1 MGEVRE
7 SHFISEAMESA
18 TVRFAAQQG
27 DSNLHK
33 QLKSRLQQFKDCL
46 DTAEKDHLF
55 ELDELFH
62 KTIAEFRFQPDSGKS
77 QTSLNL
83 TWTVSG
89 T

>member
-1 MGEVRE
+1 MRK
-7 SHFISEAMESA
+7 SHFIRESMESA
-18 TVRFAAQQG
+18 TVRFAPQQG
-27 DSNLHK
+27 DSELYK
-33 QLKSRLQQFKDCL
+33 QLQSRLQHFKDSL
-46 DTAEKDHLF
+46 DTAEKDLLF

-62 KTIAEFRFQPDSGKS
+62 KTIAEFRFRTDSGKS